1 VTKPVSI
8 EHGPHALKSPT
19 AGLVYRAALE
29 ILEVNI
35 APHPSFAMKAF
46 SGGGRGAKP
55 KSARDAKRYLYNQA
69 ATIASHFSSTREIT
83 VHGKYVQRG
92 GTLPEGHYT
101 CRYIAHKPGFG
112 ECIKLDMWSD
122 AIANSPHFGK
132 KHRHHRDGFLI
143 HGRGPKGSDGCIVPE
158 DESKRLLL
166 NRYVKERG
174 TVVLLVKD
182 VGYQMPAEMDF
193 GRALA

>member
-1 VTKPVSI
+1 VSI
-8 EHGPHALKSPT
+8 NRDPHALKSPS

-35 APHPSFAMKAF
+35 APHPSFTMKAF
-46 SGGGRGAKP
+46 SGGSRGAKP
-55 KSARDAKRYLYNQA
+55 KTAKDATRYLYSQA
-69 ATIASHFSSTREIT
+69 VTIASHFSSAREIK

-92 GTLPEGHYT
+92 GPLPEGHYT
-101 CRYIAHKPGFG
+101 CRYVAHKQGFG

-132 KHRHHRDGFLI
+132 KHRQHRDGFLI

-174 TVVLLVKD
+174 RVVLLVKD
-182 VGYQMPAEMDF
+182 VGYQMPAQMAF
-193 GRALA
+193 GLA